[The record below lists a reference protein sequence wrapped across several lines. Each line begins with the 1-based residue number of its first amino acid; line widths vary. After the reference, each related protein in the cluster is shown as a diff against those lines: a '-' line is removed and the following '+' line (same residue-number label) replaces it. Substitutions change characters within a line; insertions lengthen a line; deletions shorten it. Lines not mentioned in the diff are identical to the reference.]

1 MKLLWQLLLEVRNA
15 IYIHKLLFDS
25 LNVACKFIGESL
37 LAKLPC
43 YSEFARS
50 CLLVNMSIIVT
61 SVF

>member
-1 MKLLWQLLLEVRNA
+1 MQFIIN
-15 IYIHKLLFDS
+15 IHKLLFDS
-25 LNVACKFIGESL
+25 LNITCQFIGESL

-61 SVF
+61 KAF